1 MASNP
6 GGSLI
11 DGAAGSNTTS
21 GNGSRNAIN
30 GSQLRS
36 RQLSS
41 LPPVR
46 RSSRRTPNRYRG
58 YPPTTL
64 GGEASGSHE
73 KKRKALMEEAPHG
86 IPEAVKVS
94 GSAPLTPRDPN
105 RTYSSKDGAKGRSSE
120 HAMVGSARSSTKKRK
135 CMPVNNYLSE
145 FTPCSKG
152 VATAVVTRS
161 EQSSIPTKTNKV
173 KESPFQKLQRLPDG
187 CHPDFDN
194 DHLCSVNKLREFWH
208 KSQGAVF
215 VDDKE
220 HVMKVILFV
229 LSVLPDA

>member
-1 MASNP
+1 MASTP

-30 GSQLRS
+30 GPHLRS

-41 LPPVR
+41 LAPAR
-46 RSSRRTPNRYRG
+46 RSSRSTPNPYRF
-58 YPPTTL
+58 PPTTL
-64 GGEASGSHE
+64 GGEASGSYE

-152 VATAVVTRS
+152 VATGTS
-161 EQSSIPTKTNKV
+161 CSHH
-173 KESPFQKLQRLPDG
+173 SPFIHLGHLSPSLGVRLFFCGLYRVKQSVVHLQQNQGVGLEYLYG
-187 CHPDFDN
+187 
-194 DHLCSVNKLREFWH
+194 NKLI
-208 KSQGAVF
+208 G
-215 VDDKE
+215 
-220 HVMKVILFV
+220 
-229 LSVLPDA
+229 